1 MLVRLFLFEAGHG
14 GHPSLELLPENSDPD
29 LDDVGVGGG
38 SAAGGGSDRLVSGA
52 YKSEY
57 GDADEIEAVM
67 KEVEAFMEAE
77 GRRPRI
83 LVAKMGQ
90 DGHDRGAKIIATGF
104 SDLGLDVDV
113 GPLFQVRARKNHSIG
128 LIYPRGCNL
137 MHKDSAK
144 FRNDII

>member
-1 MLVRLFLFEAGHG
+1 MEKVFGRHTA
-14 GHPSLELLPENSDPD
+14 
-29 LDDVGVGGG
+29 
-38 SAAGGGSDRLVSGA
+38 SDRLLSGA

-67 KEVEAFMEAE
+67 KEVETFVETE

-90 DGHDRGAKIIATGF
+90 DGHDRGDKVIATGF

-113 GPLFQVRARKNHSIG
+113 GPLFQVIYVHSIHSRIPSRLPADYTQFILKG
-128 LIYPRGCNL
+128 MYE
-137 MHKDSAK
+137 K
-144 FRNDII
+144 FD